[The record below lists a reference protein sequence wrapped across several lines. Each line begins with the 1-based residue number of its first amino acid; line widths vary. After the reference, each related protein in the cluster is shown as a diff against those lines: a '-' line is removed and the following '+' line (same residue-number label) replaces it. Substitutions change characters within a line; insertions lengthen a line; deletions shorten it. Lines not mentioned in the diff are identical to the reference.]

1 MTIPINPFESNEK
14 IKFPVNYDLK
24 IILLANGLH
33 NENKAMIEQVLVK
46 LGISF
51 LNWRH
56 VESGKG
62 KYTSY
67 TVHVRIVSEGIMKSL
82 YQELRSVPGFKMA
95 I

>member
-1 MTIPINPFESNEK
+1 MQIHQNPFGNNEK
-14 IKFPVNYDLK
+14 VTFPVNYDLK
-24 IILLANGLH
+24 IILIANNKH
-33 NENKAMIEQVLVK
+33 KENMASIEVVLEK

-56 VESGKG
+56 KDSGKG

-67 TVHVRIVSEGIMKSL
+67 TVHVRIANEALMTSL
-82 YQELRSVPGFKMA
+82 YAELNTVPGFKMA

>member
-1 MTIPINPFESNEK
+1 MQVHQDPFGNKDKVE
-14 IKFPVNYDLK
+14 FPVNYDLK
-24 IILLANGLH
+24 IILIANGLH
-33 NENKAMIEQVLVK
+33 AENKAMMEQVFVK

-56 VESGKG
+56 KDSGKG

-67 TVHVRIVSEGIMKSL
+67 TVHVRIINEMVMKSL
-82 YQELRSVPGFKMA
+82 YAELHTVPGFKMA

>member
-1 MTIPINPFESNEK
+1 MPTPSNPFGQNEK

-24 IILLANGLH
+24 IILLANGRH
-33 NENKAMIEQVLVK
+33 EDNKAMLEQVLVK

-56 VESGKG
+56 KESGKG

-67 TVHVRIVSEGIMKSL
+67 TVFVRITNESLMKEL
-82 YQELRSVPGFKMA
+82 YMELRSVPGFKMA

>member
-1 MTIPINPFESNEK
+1 MELKENPFGKNEK

-24 IILLANGLH
+24 IIVIANNRH
-33 NENKAMIEQVLVK
+33 ADNQAMLEQVFVK
-46 LGISF
+46 LEIPF

-56 VESGKG
+56 KDSGKG

-67 TVHVRIVSEGIMKSL
+67 TVHIRIKDEQQMQQL
-82 YQELRSVPGFKMA
+82 YADLRTIPGVKMA

>member
-1 MTIPINPFESNEK
+1 MQLQQNPFGNNEK

-24 IILLANGLH
+24 IILVANNKH
-33 NENKAMIEQVLVK
+33 KENIALLEKVLTK
-46 LGISF
+46 LDISF

-56 VESGKG
+56 KDSGKG

-67 TVHVRIVSEGIMKSL
+67 TVHVRIVTETLMKKL
-82 YQELRSVPGFKMA
+82 YAELGSVPGFKMA

>member
-1 MTIPINPFESNEK
+1 MQAPKNPFDPKEK

-24 IILLANGLH
+24 IILNANGMH
-33 NENKAMIEQVLVK
+33 KENMAMIEQVLVK

-56 VESGKG
+56 KDSGKG

-67 TVHVRIVSEGIMKSL
+67 TVHVRIVNEDIMKNL
-82 YQELRSVPGFKMA
+82 YAELRAVPGFKMA
-95 I
+95 L

>member
-1 MTIPINPFESNEK
+1 MQIHQNPFGSNEK

-24 IILLANGLH
+24 IILIANNKH
-33 NENKAMIEQVLVK
+33 KENIASIELVLEK

-56 VESGKG
+56 KDSGKG

-67 TVHVRIVSEGIMKSL
+67 TVHVRIVTEVLMKSL
-82 YQELRSVPGFKMA
+82 YTELNTVPGFKMA

>member
-1 MTIPINPFESNEK
+1 MPVSENPFESNEK

-24 IILLANGLH
+24 IILIANGLH

-46 LGISF
+46 FGISF

-56 VESGKG
+56 KESGKG

-67 TVHVRIVSEGIMKSL
+67 TVHVRIVSEEIMKNL
-82 YQELRSVPGFKMA
+82 YQELRSIPGFKMA

>member
-1 MTIPINPFESNEK
+1 MQLHQNPFGNNEK

-24 IILLANGLH
+24 IILIANNKH
-33 NENKAMIEQVLVK
+33 KENIALIEVVLNK
-46 LGISF
+46 LDISF

-56 VESGKG
+56 KDSGKG

-67 TVHVRIVSEGIMKSL
+67 TVHVRIINEALMKNL
-82 YQELRSVPGFKMA
+82 YLELRTVPGFKMA

>member
-1 MTIPINPFESNEK
+1 MNIPTNPFGNNEK

-24 IILLANGLH
+24 IIMLANNRH
-33 NENKAMIEQVLVK
+33 ADNQAMIEQLFVQ
-46 LGISF
+46 LGITF

-56 VESGKG
+56 KDSVKG

-67 TVHVRIVSEGIMKSL
+67 TVHIRVQNEMMMKRL
-82 YQELRSVPGFKMA
+82 YLELKTIPGVKMA

>member
-1 MTIPINPFESNEK
+1 MPVPENPLESKEK
-14 IKFPVNYDLK
+14 IIFPVNYDLK
-24 IILLANGLH
+24 IILVANDLH

-56 VESGKG
+56 KDSGKG

-67 TVHVRIVSEGIMKSL
+67 TVHVRIVSEEIMKKL
-82 YQELRSVPGFKMA
+82 YLELRSIPGFKMA

>member
-1 MTIPINPFESNEK
+1 MQAPKNPFKSNEK

-24 IILLANGLH
+24 IILNANGMH
-33 NENKAMIEQVLVK
+33 KENMAMMEQVLVK
-46 LGISF
+46 SGVSF

-56 VESGKG
+56 KDSGKG

-67 TVHVRIVSEGIMKSL
+67 TVHVRIVDEDQMKNM
-82 YQELRSVPGFKMA
+82 YAQLRTIPGFKMA

>member
-1 MTIPINPFESNEK
+1 MQIHQNPFGKNEK

-24 IILLANGLH
+24 IILIANNKH
-33 NENKAMIEQVLVK
+33 KENIASVELILEK

-56 VESGKG
+56 KDSGKG

-67 TVHVRIVSEGIMKSL
+67 TVHVRVETEKLMNNLYSELKA
-82 YQELRSVPGFKMA
+82 VPGFKMA

>member
-1 MTIPINPFESNEK
+1 MQIHPNPFGENEK
-14 IKFPVNYDLK
+14 VKFPVNYDLK
-24 IILLANGLH
+24 IILIANGLH
-33 NENKAMIEQVLVK
+33 KENRAAIEKILNK

-56 VESGKG
+56 KDSGQG

-67 TVHVRIVSEGIMKSL
+67 TVHVRIVNEQLMTSL
-82 YQELRSVPGFKMA
+82 YAELKNVPGFKMA

>member
-1 MTIPINPFESNEK
+1 MQIHQNPFGKNEK

-24 IILLANGLH
+24 IILIANNKH
-33 NENKAMIEQVLVK
+33 KENIASIELVLEK
-46 LGISF
+46 LDISF

-56 VESGKG
+56 KDSGKG

-67 TVHVRIVSEGIMKSL
+67 TVHVRVSTEALMKTL
-82 YQELRSVPGFKMA
+82 YAELRTVPGFKMA

>member
-1 MTIPINPFESNEK
+1 MRNPQSPFGKNEK

-24 IILLANGLH
+24 VILTANGEH
-33 NENKAMIEQVLVK
+33 QENIKNIEK
-46 LGISF
+46 LLTQLQISF

-56 VESGKG
+56 KDSGKG

-67 TVHVRIVSEGIMKSL
+67 TVHIRIQDEGLMKKL
-82 YQELRSVPGFKMA
+82 YSDLRLVPGFKMA

>member
-1 MTIPINPFESNEK
+1 MQNPQSPFEKNEK

-24 IILLANGLH
+24 IILIANGEH
-33 NENKAMIEQVLVK
+33 QENIKKIEKVLTQ
-46 LGISF
+46 LQISF

-56 VESGKG
+56 KDSGKG

-67 TVHVRIVSEGIMKSL
+67 TVHIRVQNEDLMKKL
-82 YQELRSVPGFKMA
+82 YSELRLLPGFKMA

>member
-1 MTIPINPFESNEK
+1 MNMHQNPFDKNDK

-24 IILLANGLH
+24 IILVANGLH
-33 NENKAMIEQVLVK
+33 EENKAMIEQVFVK

-51 LNWRH
+51 LNWRNKD
-56 VESGKG
+56 SGKG

-67 TVHVRIVSEGIMKSL
+67 TVHVRIVSEMMMKSL
-82 YQELRSVPGFKMA
+82 YAELNTIPGFKMA

>member
-1 MTIPINPFESNEK
+1 MQLHNNPFGENEK

-24 IILLANGLH
+24 IILIANGKH
-33 NENKAMIEQVLVK
+33 KENMAMLEKVFVK

-56 VESGKG
+56 KDSGKG

-67 TVHVRIVSEGIMKSL
+67 TVHVRITSEALMTSL
-82 YQELRSVPGFKMA
+82 YTELRTVPGFKMA

>member
-1 MTIPINPFESNEK
+1 MQIHQNPFGKNEK

-24 IILLANGLH
+24 VILIANGLH
-33 NENKAMIEQVLVK
+33 KENIASIEKVLNQ
-46 LGISF
+46 LGVSF

-56 VESGKG
+56 KDSGQG

-67 TVHVRIVSEGIMKSL
+67 TVHVRIGDEPLMKKL
-82 YQELRSVPGFKMA
+82 YEELNTVPGFKMA

>member
-1 MTIPINPFESNEK
+1 MQIHQNPFGNNEK

-24 IILLANGLH
+24 IILIANNKH
-33 NENKAMIEQVLVK
+33 KENIASIELVLEK

-56 VESGKG
+56 KDSGKG

-67 TVHVRIVSEGIMKSL
+67 TVHVRINTETLMKNL
-82 YQELRSVPGFKMA
+82 YTELNTIPGFKMA

>member
-1 MTIPINPFESNEK
+1 MNLHQNPFGKNEK

-24 IILLANGLH
+24 VILIANQKH
-33 NENKAMIEQVLVK
+33 NENKAMIEHVLIK

-56 VESGKG
+56 KDSGQG

-67 TVHVRIVSEGIMKSL
+67 TVHVRIISEELMIRL
-82 YQELRSVPGFKMA
+82 YEELKTVPGFKMA

>member
-1 MTIPINPFESNEK
+1 MANPKNPFGENKK
-14 IKFPVNYDLK
+14 IIFPVNYDLK
-24 IILLANGLH
+24 IIVQANNRH
-33 NENKAMIEQVLVK
+33 EDNRAMFEQVFVQ

-56 VESGKG
+56 KESGKG

-67 TVHVRIVSEGIMKSL
+67 TVHVRILNESIMKNL
-82 YQELRSVPGFKMA
+82 YEELSKIPGVKMA

>member
-1 MTIPINPFESNEK
+1 MSVSKNPFGSNEK

-24 IILLANGLH
+24 IILLANGRH
-33 NENKAMIEQVLVK
+33 DDNKAMIEQVLVN

-56 VESGKG
+56 VESSKG
-62 KYTSY
+62 NYTSY
-67 TVHVRIVSEGIMKSL
+67 TVHVRISNEEIMKNL
-82 YQELRSVPGFKMA
+82 YLELRSVPGFKMA